1 LKGGLAF
8 QAALYLWMASRK
20 EFYAMEQVTLEQVQT
35 EAQALSDNDQ
45 RLLRAWLDTKLRQQ
59 NSFYSIEEIA
69 RAQGKRPVSFQEL
82 LGPEPD
88 ADDDDDV
95 DEFLAETRAIRQA
108 SKAREF
114 D

>member
-1 LKGGLAF
+1 
-8 QAALYLWMASRK
+8 M
-20 EFYAMEQVTLEQVQT
+20 
-35 EAQALSDNDQ
+35 SDNEQ
-45 RLLRAWLDTKLRQQ
+45 RLLRLWLDQQ
-59 NSFYSIEEIA
+59 LSQQGGFQSLEEIA
-69 RAQGKRPVSFQEL
+69 RAQGKRPVSFQEM
-82 LGPEPD
+82 LGPEPT